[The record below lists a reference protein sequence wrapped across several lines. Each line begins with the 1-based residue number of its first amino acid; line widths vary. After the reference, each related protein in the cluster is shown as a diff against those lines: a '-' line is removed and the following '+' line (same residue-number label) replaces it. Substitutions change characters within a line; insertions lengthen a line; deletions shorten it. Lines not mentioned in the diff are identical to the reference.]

1 MVRFPH
7 PRLAQLFATLQAE
20 TLPQEELARRLA
32 VSTRTVRSDIGA
44 LNALLQDH
52 GAQFVLERGEG
63 YRLEIGDAER
73 FDKLRQAA
81 PSSRRLPRTGS
92 ERVHCLLWRFLT
104 AAYSLKLQDIADEWF
119 VNRAV
124 LQGDMTEV
132 RDWLARY
139 QLTIETRPHYGMKL
153 LGRESSIRTCLA
165 ELLCQLARDQPE
177 HPLLA
182 GDAQPDDDLVTL
194 RSALADYL
202 AASQIR
208 LTDEGM
214 HFLCQYCALACQR
227 LRAGFPLEDF
237 HCDDI
242 AHDIR
247 HLAAHIAQ
255 LLCKLSGV
263 ALSAAEE
270 AFLAVHISAR
280 SVASL
285 KPVTINADDAE
296 ALVHYL
302 LDYINTHYNYDLRHD
317 ERLAQDLATH
327 VRTMITRV
335 RYQINLPNPVLAD
348 IKEHYAMA
356 YDITLAAV
364 SSWARHSPY
373 RISEDEIGYLVLHI
387 GVGLERHYQIG
398 FIYRP
403 QALLVCDSGTSS
415 LRMLEAMLH
424 RRFPQISIADT
435 LSQQEYEALPAI
447 AADFVVSTAR
457 LEEKNRPVV
466 VASPFPSDY
475 QLEQLAKMVQPDRSR
490 CAMLERYFN
499 ARHFLVAAPDMSQA
513 QLFRTLCEQLQDE
526 GYVDGDYY
534 PSVVERE
541 AILGTMLGDG
551 IALPHSLGLLA
562 RRTTVYTVLAPHGIA
577 WGDGNIAHV
586 IFLLAISKDD
596 YEEAMVIYDL
606 FVSLMRERSTARLR
620 ECRSFDSFKQVA
632 TNCLSRRQGAA
643 G

>member
-1 MVRFPH
+1 MTRFPH
-7 PRLAQLFATLQAE
+7 PRLARLFDVLQTE

-44 LNALLQDH
+44 LNEILQDY
-52 GAQFVLERGEG
+52 GAQFVLQRGEG
-63 YRLEIGDAER
+63 YRLAVENAASFER
-73 FDKLRQAA
+73 LRDEAR
-81 PSSRRLPRTGS
+81 PPRRLPRTGS
-92 ERVHCLLWRFLT
+92 ERVHFLLWRFLT
-104 AAYSLKLQDIADEWF
+104 ATYSLKLQDIADEWF
-119 VNRAV
+119 LSRAV
-124 LQGDMTEV
+124 LQGDMAEV

-139 QLTIETRPHYGMKL
+139 HLAIETRPHYGMKL
-153 LGRESSIRTCLA
+153 LGRESAIRACLA
-165 ELLCQLARDQPE
+165 ELMCLLTRDLPE

-182 GDAQPDDDLVTL
+182 GDAKPGDDLLTL

-214 HFLCQYCALACQR
+214 HFLCHYCAIACQR

-237 HCDDI
+237 DCDDI
-242 AHDIR
+242 ARDVR
-247 HLAAHIAQ
+247 HLAAHIAG
-255 LLCKLSGV
+255 LLRKLAGTE
-263 ALSAAEE
+263 LSPAET

-280 SVASL
+280 SVAGL
-285 KPVTINADDAE
+285 RPAAINADDAE
-296 ALVHYL
+296 TLAHYL
-302 LDYINTHYNYDLRHD
+302 LDYINAHYNYDLRHD
-317 ERLAQDLATH
+317 EKLAQDLATH

-364 SSWARHSPY
+364 SSWARHSPFQ
-373 RISEDEIGYLVLHI
+373 ISEDEIGYLVLHI

-403 QALLVCDSGTSS
+403 QALLVCDSGTST
-415 LRMLEAMLH
+415 LRTLEAMLH
-424 RRFPQISIADT
+424 RRFPQICVRDAI
-435 LSQQEYEALPAI
+435 SQQEYETLEAI
-447 AADFVVSTAR
+447 HADFVISTVR

-475 QLEQLAKMVQPDRSR
+475 QLEQLARLVQVDCSR
-490 CAMLERYFN
+490 AAMLERYFD
-499 ARHFLVAAPDMSQA
+499 ARHFLVAEGRMGQDELFRRLCA
-513 QLFRTLCEQLQDE
+513 QLEAE
-526 GYVDGDYY
+526 GYVGDDYY
-534 PSVVERE
+534 PSVAERE

-562 RRTTVYTVLAPHGIA
+562 RRTAVYTVLAPEGID
-577 WGDGNIAHV
+577 WGDGGTAYV
-586 IFLLAISKDD
+586 IFLLAICKDD

-606 FVSLMRERSTARLR
+606 FVSLMRERSTSRLL
-620 ECRSFDSFKQVA
+620 ESRSFDSFKRIA
-632 TNCLSRRQGAA
+632 IECLAKR
-643 G
+643 